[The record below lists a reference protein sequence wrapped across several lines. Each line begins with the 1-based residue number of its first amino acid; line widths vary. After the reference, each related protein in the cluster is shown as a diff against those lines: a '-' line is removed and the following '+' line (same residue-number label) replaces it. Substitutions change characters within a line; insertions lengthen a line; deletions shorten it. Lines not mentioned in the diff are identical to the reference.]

1 MPKENQQPL
10 ANGGYIS
17 ADGINWE
24 HVGEIEEFMLGVSSK
39 LDELTG
45 RLSKDLCRLSA
56 ELTPQTITFKTPW
69 WQDFKPIYRLIGIPR
84 PYRSRYTVPMLRRNG
99 KSHRKADAWKTR

>member
-1 MPKENQQPL
+1 MPDENQQPL

-24 HVGEIEEFMLGVSSK
+24 PVGHIDEHELQVLPEPEITNWTERLH
-39 LDELTG
+39 ELP
-45 RLSKDLCRLSA
+45 K
-56 ELTPQTITFKTPW
+56 PQTITFKTLW
-69 WQDFKPIYRLIGIPR
+69 WQDFNPIYRLIGIPR

-99 KSHRKADAWKTR
+99 KSHRGCR

>member
-1 MPKENQQPL
+1 MPDENQQPL

-24 HVGEIEEFMLGVSSK
+24 SVGKIEEFMLGVSSE

-45 RLSKDLCRLSA
+45 RLSKDLCRPSA
-56 ELTPQTITFKTPW
+56 ELGRITFKTLW
-69 WQDFKPIYRLIGIPR
+69 WQSLNPIYRLIGIPR
-84 PYRSRYTVPMLRRNG
+84 PYRARYTVPMLRRNG
-99 KSHRKADAWKTR
+99 KSHKGRR

>member
-1 MPKENQQPL
+1 MPDENQQPL

-17 ADGINWE
+17 ADGIYWE
-24 HVGEIEEFMLGVSSK
+24 SVGKIEEFMLGVSSE

-56 ELTPQTITFKTPW
+56 ELGRITFKTPW
-69 WQDFKPIYRLIGIPR
+69 WQDFSPIYKLIGIPR

-99 KSHRKADAWKTR
+99 KSHRGCR